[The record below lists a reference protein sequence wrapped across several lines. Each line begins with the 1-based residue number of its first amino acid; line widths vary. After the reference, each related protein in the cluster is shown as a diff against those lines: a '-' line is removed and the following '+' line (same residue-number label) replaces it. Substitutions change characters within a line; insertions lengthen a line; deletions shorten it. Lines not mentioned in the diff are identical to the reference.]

1 MWFTAFRAYD
11 GFPFTLRCLITL
23 AYIFNFVDNMFL
35 DLNNMLNMLNSLLMK
50 SNDEA
55 S

>member
-1 MWFTAFRAYD
+1 M
-11 GFPFTLRCLITL
+11 
-23 AYIFNFVDNMFL
+23 AYIFYFVDNMFL

-50 SNDEA
+50 SNYEA